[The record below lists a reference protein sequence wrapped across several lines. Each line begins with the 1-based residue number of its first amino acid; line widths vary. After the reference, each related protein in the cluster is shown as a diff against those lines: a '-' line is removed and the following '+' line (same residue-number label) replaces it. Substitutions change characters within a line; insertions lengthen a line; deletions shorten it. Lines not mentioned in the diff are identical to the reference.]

1 MLVGEAQNHYC
12 YVLHF
17 LILLALVFFFL
28 HFRFPLKSKHAA
40 VKRLKQL
47 TMKKK
52 KKTMMETT
60 KTKELKA
67 EVSVPIA
74 KVDH

>member
-1 MLVGEAQNHYC
+1 MLVGEAQNQYC
-12 YVLHF
+12 YFLHF
-17 LILLALVFFFL
+17 LILLALAFFFL

-52 KKTMMETT
+52 KKTMETT